1 MTDDLAGIR
10 CAICDRL
17 APITVADLVGPDPDD
32 TEYTGWSIADL
43 LKPTAPPSGH
53 DALIVATPTG
63 GWMNVPD
70 AIDTEPDPRIRDED
84 YDDTHRP
91 EFDPDRIMC
100 FSHASPTELDAW
112 LDQLNDTDEIVAQTM
127 RDIRADDVLGRPA
140 GERAS
145 DAMMGIPPPDEHDD

>member
-17 APITVADLVGPDPDD
+17 APITVADLVGADPDD

-43 LKPTAPPSGH
+43 LKPSGH
-53 DALIVATPTG
+53 DALIAVAPPG

-84 YDDTHRP
+84 YDDTYRP

-100 FSHASPTELDAW
+100 FSHASATELDAW
-112 LDQLNDTDEIVAQTM
+112 LDQLNDTDEAIVNVM
-127 RDIRADDVLGRPA
+127 VDELRDDL
-140 GERAS
+140 
-145 DAMMGIPPPDEHDD
+145 DEI